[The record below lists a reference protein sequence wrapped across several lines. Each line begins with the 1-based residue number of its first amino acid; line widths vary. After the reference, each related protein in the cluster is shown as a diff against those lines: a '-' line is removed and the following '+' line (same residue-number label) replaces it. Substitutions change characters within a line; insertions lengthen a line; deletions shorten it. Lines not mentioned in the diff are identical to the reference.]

1 MSDYEGKLA
10 ELGADVPRLNLGK
23 TVRRLRDGRPLR
35 GKRDEINA
43 LAAIFIEETWLRVEK
58 WIQTLTFG
66 LPLKKKAS
74 GKVLFERVPAGALL
88 TKADS
93 DQIIEQIRVDVLA
106 FLDSGVESWRR
117 FREDRRHHPPAAPS
131 PAEEIADRQYEL
143 YYNIVASGKQASSA
157 TDPRYHVKSGLHT
170 PSTRFSTSSK

>member
-1 MSDYEGKLA
+1 MTKGSLFGPSAWPGDWAHPHGRLPPIIWSRAAHGIVEGSWAGTCPSSFSGGEYGLPMSDYEGKLA
-10 ELGADVPRLNLGK
+10 ELGAVVPRLNLGK

-88 TKADS
+88 TKAD
-93 DQIIEQIRVDVLA
+93 
-106 FLDSGVESWRR
+106 
-117 FREDRRHHPPAAPS
+117 
-131 PAEEIADRQYEL
+131 
-143 YYNIVASGKQASSA
+143 
-157 TDPRYHVKSGLHT
+157 
-170 PSTRFSTSSK
+170 